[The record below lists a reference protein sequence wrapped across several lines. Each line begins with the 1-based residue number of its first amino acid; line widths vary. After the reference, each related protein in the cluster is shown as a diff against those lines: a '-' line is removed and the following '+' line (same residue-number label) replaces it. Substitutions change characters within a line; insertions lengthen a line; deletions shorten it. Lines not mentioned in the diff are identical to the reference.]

1 MNPWLMILVM
11 LVAWGV
17 FALQITVKLG
27 ALARMAPENRLNEI
41 GRRIGRLFKIGFG
54 QKKLIGLKRE
64 RGSGIMHAF
73 IFWGA
78 LLIGVRELTL
88 MGEGFVSGFQ
98 EYLPLLGSDSW
109 LGYAYITVYNFG
121 EVVVLAM
128 ILVALYRRIVS
139 KTARLDL
146 NWEGIYV
153 LLFIGSIM
161 LTDLLFDAARLNLVE
176 NYGQHLHFFNS
187 TAYGSEWEW
196 APFTVLMASAING
209 LGEGTNAFFYY
220 FSYWGHIASMLI
232 FMNLLIHTKQFH
244 EMTALPNVFFGSLDY
259 PHAIAPLVD
268 LEDESA
274 WEEGRIGISKL
285 EHLTWK
291 QGLDLFSCTECGRC
305 HDVCPTFVTNKP
317 LTLKRFNQS
326 LLHHLRNEETTL
338 FRTGSTA
345 EDKTLVGEIIRPE
358 TLWAC
363 TTCRACEEVC
373 PVSIEH
379 VPRILGMRQNQ
390 TMMEEAYPPEMA
402 NTFKG
407 LERNFNPWGIG
418 FDQRADW
425 AEGLDIPLMADMKS
439 ETEGQQPEIDMLMW
453 VGCAGSF
460 DSRNQKIARATATLY
475 QKAGV
480 KFAMLGSEEKCT
492 GDLARRSGNEM
503 LFQMLAG
510 ENVETLNNY
519 KIKKI
524 VTACP
529 HCLNSIKN
537 EYPQL
542 GGEYEV
548 FHHSQ
553 FISKLVDEGRLPV
566 GSNLKDTITYHDP
579 CYLGRYNNE
588 FEAPRNLLKKAAS
601 EPMREMK
608 RHGRESFCCGA
619 GGARMWM
626 EETIGSRI
634 NENRTEEAIQ
644 TGASTVAT
652 GCPFC
657 MTMISDGIA
666 AKGKTESMQAKDI
679 SELVLE
685 AVEAA

>member
-11 LVAWGV
+11 IIVWGV
-17 FALQITVKLG
+17 FALQITVKFG
-27 ALARMAPENRLNEI
+27 ALTKMAPENRFNDI
-41 GRRIGRLFKIGFG
+41 GRRIGRLLKMGIG
-54 QKKLIGLKRE
+54 QEKLIGHSRE
-64 RGSGIMHAF
+64 RGAGIMHAF

-88 MGEGFVSGFQ
+88 MGEGFISGFQ
-98 EYLPLLGSDSW
+98 EYLPLLGSDSI
-109 LGYAYITVYNFG
+109 LGYIYISVYNIA
-121 EVVVLAM
+121 EVLVLSM
-128 ILVALYRRIVS
+128 VLVALYRRIWP
-139 KTARLDL
+139 KPERLEL

-161 LTDLLFDAARLNLVE
+161 LTDILFDAARLNLVE
-176 NYGQHLHFFNS
+176 NYGHNLHYLNS
-187 TAYGSEWEW
+187 TEYGAEWQW
-196 APFTVLMASAING
+196 APFSILVATVLNVF
-209 LGEGTNAFFYY
+209 GEGGNAFFYH
-220 FSYWGHIASMLI
+220 FGYWGHVASMFL
-232 FMNLLIHTKQFH
+232 FLNVLIHTKQFH
-244 EMTALPNVFFGSLDY
+244 EITALPNVFLGSLDY
-259 PHAIAPLVD
+259 PHAITPLTD
-268 LEDESA
+268 LEDETL
-274 WEEGRIGISKL
+274 WEEGRIGVNKL

-305 HDVCPTFVTNKP
+305 HDVCPTYLTDKP

-326 LLHHLRNEETTL
+326 LLYHLRNEESTL
-338 FRTGSTA
+338 FLKGSTD
-345 EDKTLVGEIIRPE
+345 EEKTLVGDIIHPD

-363 TTCRACEEVC
+363 TTCRACEEAC

-379 VPRILGMRQNQ
+379 VPRIIGMRQNQ

-418 FDQRADW
+418 YDQRADW
-425 AEGLDIPLMADMKS
+425 AEGLEIPLMS
-439 ETEGQQPEIDMLMW
+439 ETNTETEGQSGEIDVLMW
-453 VGCAGSF
+453 VGCAGAF
-460 DSRNQKIARATATLY
+460 DSRNQKIARATASLY

-480 KFAMLGSEEKCT
+480 KFAILGSEEKCT

-519 KIKKI
+519 NINKI
-524 VTACP
+524 VTSCP
-529 HCLNSIKN
+529 HCLNTIKN

-553 FISKLVDEGRLPV
+553 FIQQLVDEGRLPI
-566 GSNLKDTITYHDP
+566 GSNLKDTITYHDS
-579 CYLGRYNNE
+579 CYLGRYNQE
-588 FEAPRNLLKKAAS
+588 YEAPRKLLNKS
-601 EPMREMK
+601 GNESLREME
-608 RHGRESFCCGA
+608 RHGIESLCCGA

-634 NENRTEEAIQ
+634 NETRAEEALS

-652 GCPFC
+652 ACPFC
-657 MTMISDGIA
+657 MTMISDGIT
-666 AKGKTESMQAKDI
+666 AKGKSETVKTKDVAEI
-679 SELVLE
+679 VLE
-685 AVEAA
+685 AVEGS

>member
-1 MNPWLMILVM
+1 
-11 LVAWGV
+11 
-17 FALQITVKLG
+17 
-27 ALARMAPENRLNEI
+27 
-41 GRRIGRLFKIGFG
+41 
-54 QKKLIGLKRE
+54 
-64 RGSGIMHAF
+64 
-73 IFWGA
+73 
-78 LLIGVRELTL
+78 
-88 MGEGFVSGFQ
+88 
-98 EYLPLLGSDSW
+98 
-109 LGYAYITVYNFG
+109 
-121 EVVVLAM
+121 
-128 ILVALYRRIVS
+128 
-139 KTARLDL
+139 
-146 NWEGIYV
+146 
-153 LLFIGSIM
+153 
-161 LTDLLFDAARLNLVE
+161 
-176 NYGQHLHFFNS
+176 
-187 TAYGSEWEW
+187 
-196 APFTVLMASAING
+196 
-209 LGEGTNAFFYY
+209 
-220 FSYWGHIASMLI
+220 
-232 FMNLLIHTKQFH
+232 
-244 EMTALPNVFFGSLDY
+244 MTALPNVFFGALDY
-259 PHAIAPLVD
+259 PHALAPLAD
-268 LEDESA
+268 LEDEST

-326 LLHHLRNEETTL
+326 LLHHLRNEEATL

-345 EDKTLVGEIIRPE
+345 DEKTLVGEIIRPE

-379 VPRILGMRQNQ
+379 VPRILALRQNQ

-425 AEGLDIPLMADMKS
+425 AEGLNLTMMSDTKAEDIDV
-439 ETEGQQPEIDMLMW
+439 LMW

-480 KFAMLGSEEKCT
+480 KFAILGSEEKCT

-524 VTACP
+524 VTSCP

-553 FISKLVDEGRLPV
+553 FIAKLVDEGRLPV

-579 CYLGRYNNE
+579 CYLGR
-588 FEAPRNLLKKAAS
+588 L
-601 EPMREMK
+601 
-608 RHGRESFCCGA
+608 
-619 GGARMWM
+619 
-626 EETIGSRI
+626 
-634 NENRTEEAIQ
+634 
-644 TGASTVAT
+644 
-652 GCPFC
+652 
-657 MTMISDGIA
+657 
-666 AKGKTESMQAKDI
+666 
-679 SELVLE
+679 
-685 AVEAA
+685 

>member
-11 LVAWGV
+11 IIAWGV
-17 FALQITVKLG
+17 FALQITVKFG
-27 ALARMAPENRLNEI
+27 ALTKMAPENRFNDI
-41 GRRIGRLFKIGFG
+41 GRRIGRLFKTGFG
-54 QKKLIGLKRE
+54 QEKLIGRSRE

-88 MGEGFVSGFQ
+88 MGEGFISGFQ
-98 EYLPLLGSDSW
+98 EYLPLLGSDSI
-109 LGYAYITVYNFG
+109 LGYIYISVYNIA
-121 EVVVLAM
+121 EVLVLSM
-128 ILVALYRRIVS
+128 VLVALYRRIWP
-139 KTARLDL
+139 KPERLEL

-161 LTDLLFDAARLNLVE
+161 LTDILFDAARLNLVE
-176 NYGQHLHFFNS
+176 NYGHHLHYLNS
-187 TAYGSEWEW
+187 TEYGAEWQW
-196 APFTVLMASAING
+196 APFSILVATVLNVF
-209 LGEGTNAFFYY
+209 GEGGNAFFYH
-220 FSYWGHIASMLI
+220 FGYWGHVASMFL
-232 FMNLLIHTKQFH
+232 FLNVLIHTKQFH
-244 EMTALPNVFFGSLDY
+244 EITALPNVFLGSLDY
-259 PHAIAPLVD
+259 PHAITPLTD
-268 LEDESA
+268 LEDETL
-274 WEEGRIGISKL
+274 WEEGRIGVNKL

-305 HDVCPTFVTNKP
+305 HDVCPTYLTDKP

-326 LLHHLRNEETTL
+326 LLYHLRNEESTL
-338 FRTGSTA
+338 FLKGSTD
-345 EDKTLVGEIIRPE
+345 EEKTLVGDIIHPD

-363 TTCRACEEVC
+363 TTCRACEEAC

-379 VPRILGMRQNQ
+379 VPRIIGMRQNQ

-418 FDQRADW
+418 YDQRADW
-425 AEGLDIPLMADMKS
+425 AEGLEIPLMS
-439 ETEGQQPEIDMLMW
+439 ETNTETEGQSGEIDVLMW
-453 VGCAGSF
+453 VGCAGAF
-460 DSRNQKIARATATLY
+460 DSRNQKIARATASLY

-480 KFAMLGSEEKCT
+480 KFAILGSEEKCT

-519 KIKKI
+519 NIKKI
-524 VTACP
+524 VTSCP
-529 HCLNSIKN
+529 HCLNTIKN

-553 FISKLVDEGRLPV
+553 FIQQLVDEGRLPI
-566 GSNLKDTITYHDP
+566 GSNLKDTITYHDS
-579 CYLGRYNNE
+579 CYLGRYNQE
-588 FEAPRNLLKKAAS
+588 YEAPRKLLNKS
-601 EPMREMK
+601 GNESLREME
-608 RHGRESFCCGA
+608 RHGIESLCCGA

-634 NENRTEEAIQ
+634 NETRAEEALS

-652 GCPFC
+652 ACPFC
-657 MTMISDGIA
+657 MTMISDGIT
-666 AKGKTESMQAKDI
+666 AKGKSETVKTKDVAEI
-679 SELVLE
+679 VLE
-685 AVEAA
+685 AVEGS

>member
-1 MNPWLMILVM
+1 MNPLLMTFVM
-11 LVAWGV
+11 LIAWGI
-17 FALQITVKLG
+17 FALQLTIKFV
-27 ALARMAPENRLNEI
+27 ALRRMAPENRMNDF
-41 GRRIGRLFKIGFG
+41 GRRIKRLLKMGFG
-54 QKKLIGLKRE
+54 QEKLIGRKRE
-64 RGSGIMHAF
+64 RASGIMHAL

-78 LLIGVRELTL
+78 LMVGIRELTL

-98 EYLPLLGSDSW
+98 ELLPFLSSESW
-109 LGYAYITVYNFG
+109 MGFAYISIYNVG
-121 EVVVLAM
+121 EVIVLSM
-128 ILVALYRRIVS
+128 VMVALSRRFFQKPS
-139 KTARLDL
+139 RLEL

-153 LLFIGSIM
+153 LLFIAFIM
-161 LTDLLFDAARLNLVE
+161 ITDLLFDAARLNLVE
-176 NYGQHLHFFNS
+176 NYNQSLHFFES
-187 TAYGSEWEW
+187 EVFGSEWDW
-196 APFTVLMASAING
+196 APFTVYLAAFVNVF
-209 LGEGTNAFFYY
+209 GEKGNAFLYH
-220 FSYWGHIASMLI
+220 FSYWGHIAGMLI
-232 FMNLLIHTKQFH
+232 FVNLLINTKQFH
-244 EMTALPNVFFGSLDY
+244 EITALPNIFFGSLDY
-259 PHAIAPLVD
+259 PHAIAPLVN
-268 LEDESA
+268 LEDESI
-274 WEEGRIGISKL
+274 WEEGKIGINKL

-305 HDVCPTFVTNKP
+305 HDVCPTFVTDKP
-317 LTLKRFNQS
+317 LTLKKFNQS
-326 LLHHLRNEETTL
+326 LLRHLRKEEKNL
-338 FRTGSTA
+338 FSKGATA
-345 EDKTLVGEIIRPE
+345 EEKILVGEIIRPE

-390 TMMEEAYPPEMA
+390 VMLEESYPEEMS

-418 FDQRADW
+418 FDQRGEW
-425 AEGLDIPLMADMKS
+425 SEGLDLPLMS
-439 ETEGQQPEIDMLMW
+439 ESNIDEIDVLMW

-475 QKAGV
+475 KKAGV
-480 KFAMLGSEEKCT
+480 RFAILGSEEKCT

-510 ENVETLNNY
+510 DNVETLNNY

-548 FHHSQ
+548 YHHSQ
-553 FISKLVDEGRLPV
+553 YIEKLVNEGLLPL
-566 GSNLKDTITYHDP
+566 GSNLKDTVTFHDS

-588 FEAPRNLLKKAAS
+588 YKAPRNLIKNSTRESLK
-601 EPMREMK
+601 EMEHFGK
-608 RHGRESFCCGA
+608 ESFCCGA

-626 EETIGSRI
+626 EENIGTRI
-634 NENRTEEAIQ
+634 NETRAEEAIN

-652 GCPFC
+652 SCPFC
-657 MTMISDGIA
+657 MTMISDGIT
-666 AKGKTESMQAKDI
+666 AKGKKESIEVKDVA
-679 SELVLE
+679 ELVLDSLE
-685 AVEAA
+685 GKE

>member
-1 MNPWLMILVM
+1 MNPWLMTIVM

-27 ALARMAPENRLNEI
+27 ALTKMAPESRLNEI
-41 GRRIGRLFKIGFG
+41 GRRLGNLFKIGIG
-54 QKKLIGLKRE
+54 QKKLIGRRRE
-64 RGSGIMHAF
+64 RSSGIMHAF

-78 LLIGVRELTL
+78 LLVGVRELTL
-88 MGEGFVSGFQ
+88 MGEGFISGFQ
-98 EYLPLLGSDSW
+98 EFLPFLGSGSW
-109 LGYAYITVYNFG
+109 LGYAYITVYNFC
-121 EVVVLAM
+121 EVLVLAM
-128 ILVALYRRIVS
+128 VLVALFRRLVS
-139 KTARLDL
+139 KPDRLEL

-153 LLFIGSIM
+153 LLFIVSIM

-176 NYGQHLHFFNS
+176 SYGQNLHFFQS
-187 TAYGSEWEW
+187 VSYGSEWDW
-196 APFTVLMASAING
+196 APFTVLLASAING
-209 LGEGTNAFFYY
+209 LGKGANAFIYH
-220 FSYWGHIASMLI
+220 FSYWGHVASMLI
-232 FMNLLIHTKQFH
+232 FVNMLIHTKQFH

-259 PHAIAPLVD
+259 PHALAPLAD

-326 LLHHLRNEETTL
+326 LLHHLRNEEATL

-345 EDKTLVGEIIRPE
+345 DEKTLVGEIIRPE

-379 VPRILGMRQNQ
+379 VPRILALRQNQ

-425 AEGLDIPLMADMKS
+425 AEGLNLTMMSDTKAEDIDV
-439 ETEGQQPEIDMLMW
+439 LMW

-480 KFAMLGSEEKCT
+480 KFAILGSEEKCT

-503 LFQMLAG
+503 IFQMLAG

-524 VTACP
+524 VTSCP

-553 FISKLVDEGRLPV
+553 FIAKLVDEGRLPV

-579 CYLGRYNNE
+579 CYLGRYNKE
-588 FEAPRNLLKKAAS
+588 YDAPRKLLNSAA
-601 EPMREMK
+601 EKPMREME
-608 RHGRESFCCGA
+608 RHGSESFCCGA

-626 EETIGSRI
+626 DETIGTRI

-666 AKGKTESMQAKDI
+666 AKGNTDSMQAKDI

-685 AVEAA
+685 AIEAS

>member
-121 EVVVLAM
+121 EVIVLAM

-439 ETEGQQPEIDMLMW
+439 ETEGQQPEIDVLMW

-588 FEAPRNLLKKAAS
+588 YEAPRNLLKKAAS

>member
-1 MNPWLMILVM
+1 MNPWLMTLVM
-11 LVAWGV
+11 LVAWGA

-27 ALARMAPENRLNEI
+27 ALTKMAPENRLNEI

-54 QKKLIGLKRE
+54 QQKLIGRKRE
-64 RGSGIMHAF
+64 RSSGIMHAF

-78 LLIGVRELTL
+78 LVIGVRELTL

-98 EYLPLLGSDSW
+98 EYLPFLGSDSW
-109 LGYAYITVYNFG
+109 LGYAYITAYTFC
-121 EVVVLAM
+121 EVLVLGLV
-128 ILVALYRRIVS
+128 LVALYRRLVP
-139 KTARLDL
+139 KPDRLEL

-153 LLFIGSIM
+153 LLFIVAIL

-176 NYGQHLHFFNS
+176 NYDQKLHFFQS
-187 TAYGSEWEW
+187 AEYGSEWDW
-196 APFTVLMASAING
+196 APFTVWLASAING
-209 LGEGTNAFFYY
+209 LGFGANAFIYH
-220 FSYWGHIASMLI
+220 FSYWGHVGIMLI
-232 FMNLLIHTKQFH
+232 FVNLLIHTKQFH

-259 PHAIAPLVD
+259 PHAIPPLAD

-291 QGLDLFSCTECGRC
+291 QGLDLLSCTECGRC

-326 LLHHLRNEETTL
+326 LVHHLRNEEKTL
-338 FRTGSTA
+338 FQTGATA
-345 EDKTLVGEIIRPE
+345 DDKTLIGEIIRPE

-379 VPRILGMRQNQ
+379 VPRILGLRQNQ

-425 AEGLDIPLMADMKS
+425 ADGLNVTMMSDTKAEDIDV
-439 ETEGQQPEIDMLMW
+439 LMW

-480 KFAMLGSEEKCT
+480 KFAILGSEEKCT

-542 GGEYEV
+542 GGDYEV

-553 FISKLVDEGRLPV
+553 FIAKLVDEGRLPI

-579 CYLGRYNNE
+579 CYLGRYNKE
-588 FEAPRNLLKKAAS
+588 YDAPRKLLNSAA
-601 EPMREMK
+601 ETPMREMP
-608 RHGRESFCCGA
+608 RHGTESFCCGA

-626 EETIGSRI
+626 EETIGTRI

-657 MTMISDGIA
+657 MTMMSDGIA
-666 AKGKTESMQAKDI
+666 AKGKTDSIQAKDI
-679 SELVLE
+679 AEIVLE
-685 AVEAA
+685 AVEAS

>member
-1 MNPWLMILVM
+1 MILVM
-11 LVAWGV
+11 IIVWGV
-17 FALQITVKLG
+17 FALQITVKFG
-27 ALARMAPENRLNEI
+27 ALTKMAPENRFNDI
-41 GRRIGRLFKIGFG
+41 GRRIGRLFKTGFG
-54 QKKLIGLKRE
+54 QEKLIGHSRE
-64 RGSGIMHAF
+64 RGAGIMHAF

-88 MGEGFVSGFQ
+88 MGEGFISGFQ
-98 EYLPLLGSDSW
+98 EFLPLLGSDSI
-109 LGYAYITVYNFG
+109 LGYIYISVYNIA
-121 EVVVLAM
+121 EVLVLSM
-128 ILVALYRRIVS
+128 VLVALYRRIWP
-139 KTARLDL
+139 KPERLEL

-161 LTDLLFDAARLNLVE
+161 LTDILFDAARLNLVE
-176 NYGQHLHFFNS
+176 NYGHNLHYLNS
-187 TAYGSEWEW
+187 TEYGAEWQW
-196 APFTVLMASAING
+196 APFSILVATVLNVF
-209 LGEGTNAFFYY
+209 GEGGNAFFYH
-220 FSYWGHIASMLI
+220 FGYWGHVASMFL
-232 FMNLLIHTKQFH
+232 FLNVLIHTKQFH
-244 EMTALPNVFFGSLDY
+244 EITALPNVFLGSLDY
-259 PHAIAPLVD
+259 PHAITPLTD
-268 LEDESA
+268 LEDETL
-274 WEEGRIGISKL
+274 WEEGRIGVNKL

-305 HDVCPTFVTNKP
+305 HDVCPTYLTDKP

-326 LLHHLRNEETTL
+326 LLYHLRNEESTL
-338 FRTGSTA
+338 FLKGSTD
-345 EDKTLVGEIIRPE
+345 EEKTLVGDIIHPD

-363 TTCRACEEVC
+363 TTCRACEEAC

-379 VPRILGMRQNQ
+379 VPRIIGMRQNQ

-418 FDQRADW
+418 YDQRADW
-425 AEGLDIPLMADMKS
+425 AEGLEIPLMS
-439 ETEGQQPEIDMLMW
+439 ETNTETEGQSGEIDVLMW
-453 VGCAGSF
+453 VGCAGAF
-460 DSRNQKIARATATLY
+460 DSRNQKIARATASLY

-480 KFAMLGSEEKCT
+480 KFAILGSEEKCT

-519 KIKKI
+519 NIKKI
-524 VTACP
+524 VTSCP
-529 HCLNSIKN
+529 HCLNTIKN

-553 FISKLVDEGRLPV
+553 FIQQLVDEGRLPI
-566 GSNLKDTITYHDP
+566 GSNLKDTITYHDS
-579 CYLGRYNNE
+579 CYLGRYNQE
-588 FEAPRNLLKKAAS
+588 YEAPRKLLNKS
-601 EPMREMK
+601 GNESLREME
-608 RHGRESFCCGA
+608 RHGIESLCCGA

-634 NENRTEEAIQ
+634 NETRAEEALS

-652 GCPFC
+652 ACPFC
-657 MTMISDGIA
+657 MTMISDGIT
-666 AKGKTESMQAKDI
+666 AKGKSETVKTKDVAEI
-679 SELVLE
+679 VLE
-685 AVEAA
+685 AVEGS

>member
-121 EVVVLAM
+121 EVIVLAM

-209 LGEGTNAFFYY
+209 LGEGTNAFFYH
-220 FSYWGHIASMLI
+220 FSYWGHVASMLI

-588 FEAPRNLLKKAAS
+588 YEAPRNLLKKAAS

-685 AVEAA
+685 AVDAA

>member
-1 MNPWLMILVM
+1 M

-27 ALARMAPENRLNEI
+27 TLTKMAPENRLNEI
-41 GRRIGRLFKIGFG
+41 TRRIGRLFKIGFG
-54 QKKLIGLKRE
+54 QQKLIGRSRE

-78 LLIGVRELTL
+78 LLVGARELTL

-98 EYLPLLGSDSW
+98 EFLPLLGSDSW
-109 LGYAYITVYNFG
+109 LGFAYISVYNVG
-121 EVVVLAM
+121 EVVVLTM
-128 ILVALYRRIVS
+128 ILIALYRRLVS

-153 LLFIGSIM
+153 LLFIGMIM
-161 LTDLLFDAARLNLVE
+161 LTDLLFDAARLNLIE
-176 NYGQHLHFFNS
+176 HYEQQLHFFES
-187 TAYGSEWEW
+187 AVYGSEWEW
-196 APFTVLMASAING
+196 APFTVLLASVLNG
-209 LGEGTNAFFYY
+209 LGEGANAFFYH
-220 FSYWGHIASMLI
+220 FSYWGHVASMLI
-232 FMNLLIHTKQFH
+232 FVNLLIHTKQFH

-259 PHAIAPLVD
+259 PHSIPPLAD

-274 WEEGRIGISKL
+274 WEEGRIGVSKL

-305 HDVCPTFVTNKP
+305 HDVCPTFVTDKP
-317 LTLKRFNQS
+317 LTLKRVNQS
-326 LLHHLRNEETTL
+326 LLQHLRNEESTL
-338 FRTGSTA
+338 FRTGSTS

-379 VPRILGMRQNQ
+379 VPRILGLRQSQ

-402 NTFKG
+402 STFKG

-425 AEGLDIPLMADMKS
+425 AEGLNIPLMADTKS
-439 ETEGQQPEIDMLMW
+439 ETEGQPPEIDVLMW

-460 DSRNQKIARATATLY
+460 DSRNQKIARATAALY

-480 KFAMLGSEEKCT
+480 KFAILGSEEKCT

-553 FISKLVDEGRLPV
+553 FIAKLVDEGRLPV

-579 CYLGRYNNE
+579 CYLGRYNKE
-588 FEAPRNLLKKAAS
+588 FEAPRNLLKHAAG

-608 RHGRESFCCGA
+608 RHGSESFCCGA

-626 EETIGSRI
+626 EETIGTRI
-634 NENRTEEAIQ
+634 NENRTEEAIS

-666 AKGKTESMQAKDI
+666 AKGKSESVQAKDVA
-679 SELVLE
+679 ELVLE
-685 AVEAA
+685 AVEGI

>member
-11 LVAWGV
+11 IIVWGI
-17 FALQITVKLG
+17 FALQITVKFG
-27 ALARMAPENRLNEI
+27 ALTKMAPENRFNDI
-41 GRRIGRLFKIGFG
+41 GRRIGRLFKTGFG
-54 QKKLIGLKRE
+54 QEKLIGRSRE

-88 MGEGFVSGFQ
+88 MGEGFISGFQ
-98 EYLPLLGSDSW
+98 EYLPLLGSDSI
-109 LGYAYITVYNFG
+109 LGYIYISVYNIA
-121 EVVVLAM
+121 EVLVLSM
-128 ILVALYRRIVS
+128 VLVALYRRIWP
-139 KTARLDL
+139 KPERLEL

-161 LTDLLFDAARLNLVE
+161 LTDILFDAARLNLVE
-176 NYGQHLHFFNS
+176 NYGHNLHYLNS
-187 TAYGSEWEW
+187 TEYGAEWQW
-196 APFTVLMASAING
+196 APFSILVATVLNVF
-209 LGEGTNAFFYY
+209 GEGGNAFFYH
-220 FSYWGHIASMLI
+220 FGYWGHVASMFL
-232 FMNLLIHTKQFH
+232 FLNVLIHTKQFH
-244 EMTALPNVFFGSLDY
+244 EITALPNVFLGSLDY
-259 PHAIAPLVD
+259 PHAITPLTD
-268 LEDESA
+268 LEDETL
-274 WEEGRIGISKL
+274 WEEGRIGVNKL

-305 HDVCPTFVTNKP
+305 HDVCPTYLTDKP

-326 LLHHLRNEETTL
+326 LLYHLRNEESTL
-338 FRTGSTA
+338 FLKGSTD
-345 EDKTLVGEIIRPE
+345 EEKTLVGDIIHPD

-363 TTCRACEEVC
+363 TTCRACEEAC

-379 VPRILGMRQNQ
+379 VPRIIGMRQNQ

-418 FDQRADW
+418 YDQRADW
-425 AEGLDIPLMADMKS
+425 AEGLEIPLMS
-439 ETEGQQPEIDMLMW
+439 ETNTETEGQSGEIDVLMW
-453 VGCAGSF
+453 VGCAGAF
-460 DSRNQKIARATATLY
+460 DSRNQKIARATASLY

-480 KFAMLGSEEKCT
+480 KFAILGSEEKCT

-519 KIKKI
+519 NIKKI
-524 VTACP
+524 VTSCP
-529 HCLNSIKN
+529 HCLNTIKN

-553 FISKLVDEGRLPV
+553 FIQQLVDEGRLPI
-566 GSNLKDTITYHDP
+566 GSNLKDTITYHDS
-579 CYLGRYNNE
+579 CYLGRYNQE
-588 FEAPRNLLKKAAS
+588 YEAPRKLLNKS
-601 EPMREMK
+601 GNESLREME
-608 RHGRESFCCGA
+608 RHGIESLCCGA

-634 NENRTEEAIQ
+634 NETRAEEALS

-652 GCPFC
+652 ACPFC
-657 MTMISDGIA
+657 MTMISDGIT
-666 AKGKTESMQAKDI
+666 AKGKSETVKTKDVAEI
-679 SELVLE
+679 VLE
-685 AVEAA
+685 AVEGS

>member
-54 QKKLIGLKRE
+54 QKKLIGRKRE

-121 EVVVLAM
+121 EVIVLAM

-209 LGEGTNAFFYY
+209 LGEGTNAFFYH
-220 FSYWGHIASMLI
+220 FSYWGHVASMLI

>member
-54 QKKLIGLKRE
+54 QKKLIGRKRE

-121 EVVVLAM
+121 EVIVLAM

>member
-121 EVVVLAM
+121 EVIVLAM

-439 ETEGQQPEIDMLMW
+439 ETEGQQPEIDVLMW

>member
-1 MNPWLMILVM
+1 
-11 LVAWGV
+11 
-17 FALQITVKLG
+17 
-27 ALARMAPENRLNEI
+27 
-41 GRRIGRLFKIGFG
+41 
-54 QKKLIGLKRE
+54 
-64 RGSGIMHAF
+64 GIMHAF

-121 EVVVLAM
+121 EVIVLAM

-209 LGEGTNAFFYY
+209 LGEGTNAFFYH
-220 FSYWGHIASMLI
+220 FSYWGHVASMLI

-305 HDVCPTFVTNKP
+305 HDVCPTFVTDKP

-439 ETEGQQPEIDMLMW
+439 ETEGQQPEIDVLMW

>member
-11 LVAWGV
+11 IIVWGI
-17 FALQITVKLG
+17 FALQITVKFG
-27 ALARMAPENRLNEI
+27 ALTKMAPEHRLNDI
-41 GRRIGRLFKIGFG
+41 GRRIGRLLKIGIG
-54 QKKLIGLKRE
+54 QEKLIGHSRE
-64 RGSGIMHAF
+64 RGAGIMHAF

-88 MGEGFVSGFQ
+88 MGEGFISGFQ
-98 EYLPLLGSDSW
+98 EYLPLLGSDSI
-109 LGYAYITVYNFG
+109 LGYIYISVYNIA
-121 EVVVLAM
+121 EVLVLSM
-128 ILVALYRRIVS
+128 VLVALYRRIWP
-139 KTARLDL
+139 KPERLEL

-161 LTDLLFDAARLNLVE
+161 LTDILFDAARLNLVE
-176 NYGQHLHFFNS
+176 NYGHNLHYLNS
-187 TAYGSEWEW
+187 TEYGAEWQW
-196 APFTVLMASAING
+196 APFSILVATVLNVF
-209 LGEGTNAFFYY
+209 GEGGNAFFYH
-220 FSYWGHIASMLI
+220 FGYWGHVASMFL
-232 FMNLLIHTKQFH
+232 FLNVLIHTKQFH
-244 EMTALPNVFFGSLDY
+244 EITALPNVFLGSLDY
-259 PHAIAPLVD
+259 PHAITPLTD
-268 LEDESA
+268 LEDETL
-274 WEEGRIGISKL
+274 WEEGRIGVNKL

-305 HDVCPTFVTNKP
+305 HDVCPTYLTDKP

-326 LLHHLRNEETTL
+326 LLYHLRNEESTL
-338 FRTGSTA
+338 FLKGSTD
-345 EDKTLVGEIIRPE
+345 EEKTLVGDIIHPD

-363 TTCRACEEVC
+363 TTCRACEEAC

-379 VPRILGMRQNQ
+379 VPRIIGMRQNQ

-418 FDQRADW
+418 YDQRADW
-425 AEGLDIPLMADMKS
+425 AEGLEIPLMS
-439 ETEGQQPEIDMLMW
+439 ETNTETEGQSGEIDVLMW
-453 VGCAGSF
+453 VGCAGAF
-460 DSRNQKIARATATLY
+460 DSRNQKIARATASLY

-480 KFAMLGSEEKCT
+480 KFAILGSEEKCT

-519 KIKKI
+519 NIKKI
-524 VTACP
+524 VTSCP
-529 HCLNSIKN
+529 HCLNTIKN

-553 FISKLVDEGRLPV
+553 FIQQLVDEGRLPI
-566 GSNLKDTITYHDP
+566 GSNLKDTITYHDS
-579 CYLGRYNNE
+579 CYLGRYNQE
-588 FEAPRNLLKKAAS
+588 YEAPRKLLNKS
-601 EPMREMK
+601 GNESLREME
-608 RHGRESFCCGA
+608 RHGIESLCCGA

-634 NENRTEEAIQ
+634 NETRAEEALS

-652 GCPFC
+652 ACPFC
-657 MTMISDGIA
+657 MTMISDGIT
-666 AKGKTESMQAKDI
+666 AKGKSETVKTKDVAEI
-679 SELVLE
+679 VLE
-685 AVEAA
+685 AVEGS

>member
-1 MNPWLMILVM
+1 MNPWLMTLVM
-11 LVAWGV
+11 LVAWGA

-27 ALARMAPENRLNEI
+27 ALTKMAPENRLNEI

-54 QKKLIGLKRE
+54 QQKLIGRKRE
-64 RGSGIMHAF
+64 RSSGIMHAF

-78 LLIGVRELTL
+78 LVIGVRELTL

-98 EYLPLLGSDSW
+98 EYLPFLGSDSW
-109 LGYAYITVYNFG
+109 LGYAYITAYTFC
-121 EVVVLAM
+121 EVLVLGLV
-128 ILVALYRRIVS
+128 LVALYRRLVP
-139 KTARLDL
+139 KPDRLEL

-153 LLFIGSIM
+153 LLFIVAIL

-176 NYGQHLHFFNS
+176 NYDQKLHFFQS
-187 TAYGSEWEW
+187 AEYGSEWDW
-196 APFTVLMASAING
+196 APFTVWLASAING
-209 LGEGTNAFFYY
+209 LGFGANAFIYH
-220 FSYWGHIASMLI
+220 FSYWGHVGIMLI
-232 FMNLLIHTKQFH
+232 FVNLLIHTKQFH

-259 PHAIAPLVD
+259 PHAIPPLAD

-291 QGLDLFSCTECGRC
+291 QGLDLLSCTECGRC

-326 LLHHLRNEETTL
+326 LVHHLRNEEKTL
-338 FRTGSTA
+338 FQTGATA
-345 EDKTLVGEIIRPE
+345 DDKTLIGEIIRPE

-379 VPRILGMRQNQ
+379 VPRILGLRQNQ

-425 AEGLDIPLMADMKS
+425 ADGLNVTMMSDTKAEDIDV
-439 ETEGQQPEIDMLMW
+439 LMW

-480 KFAMLGSEEKCT
+480 KFAILGSEEKCT

-542 GGEYEV
+542 GGDYEV

-553 FISKLVDEGRLPV
+553 FIAKLVDEGRLPI

-579 CYLGRYNNE
+579 CYLGRYNKE
-588 FEAPRNLLKKAAS
+588 YDAPRKLLNSAA
-601 EPMREMK
+601 ETPMREMP
-608 RHGRESFCCGA
+608 RHGTESFCCGA

-634 NENRTEEAIQ
+634 NETRTEEAIQ

-652 GCPFC
+652 SCPFC
-657 MTMISDGIA
+657 MTMMSDGIA
-666 AKGKTESMQAKDI
+666 AKGKTDSMQAKDI
-679 SELVLE
+679 AEIVLE
-685 AVEAA
+685 AVEAS

>member
-121 EVVVLAM
+121 EVVVMAM
-128 ILVALYRRIVS
+128 ILVALCRRIVS

>member
-209 LGEGTNAFFYY
+209 LGEGTNAFFYH
-220 FSYWGHIASMLI
+220 FSYWGHVASMLI

>member
-1 MNPWLMILVM
+1 MVKRGCSPGNFLVS
-11 LVAWGV
+11 A
-17 FALQITVKLG
+17 VKG
-27 ALARMAPENRLNEI
+27 TGTADPH
-41 GRRIGRLFKIGFG
+41 
-54 QKKLIGLKRE
+54 Q

-209 LGEGTNAFFYY
+209 LGEGTNAFFYH
-220 FSYWGHIASMLI
+220 FSYWGHVASMLI

-402 NTFKG
+402 KTFKG

-439 ETEGQQPEIDMLMW
+439 ETEGQQPEIDVLMW

>member
-11 LVAWGV
+11 IIAWGV
-17 FALQITVKLG
+17 FALQITVKFG
-27 ALARMAPENRLNEI
+27 ALTKMAPENRFNDI
-41 GRRIGRLFKIGFG
+41 GRRIGRLLKMGIG
-54 QKKLIGLKRE
+54 QEKLIGHSRE
-64 RGSGIMHAF
+64 RGAGIMHAF

-88 MGEGFVSGFQ
+88 MGEGFISGFQ
-98 EYLPLLGSDSW
+98 EYLPLLGSDSI
-109 LGYAYITVYNFG
+109 LGYIYISVYNIA
-121 EVVVLAM
+121 EVLVLSM
-128 ILVALYRRIVS
+128 VLVALYRRIWP
-139 KTARLDL
+139 KPERLEL

-161 LTDLLFDAARLNLVE
+161 LTDILFDAARLNLVE
-176 NYGQHLHFFNS
+176 NYGHNLHYLNS
-187 TAYGSEWEW
+187 TEYGAEWQW
-196 APFTVLMASAING
+196 APFSILVATVLNVF
-209 LGEGTNAFFYY
+209 GEGGNAFFYH
-220 FSYWGHIASMLI
+220 FGYWGHVASMFL
-232 FMNLLIHTKQFH
+232 FLNVLIHTKQFH
-244 EMTALPNVFFGSLDY
+244 EITALPNVFLGSLDY
-259 PHAIAPLVD
+259 PHAITPLTD
-268 LEDESA
+268 LEDETL
-274 WEEGRIGISKL
+274 WEEGRIGVNKL

-305 HDVCPTFVTNKP
+305 HDVCPTYLTDKP

-326 LLHHLRNEETTL
+326 LLYHLRNEESTL
-338 FRTGSTA
+338 FLKGSTD
-345 EDKTLVGEIIRPE
+345 EEKTLVGDIIHPD

-363 TTCRACEEVC
+363 TTCRACEEAC

-379 VPRILGMRQNQ
+379 VPRIIGMRQNQ

-418 FDQRADW
+418 YDQRADW
-425 AEGLDIPLMADMKS
+425 AEGLEIPLMS
-439 ETEGQQPEIDMLMW
+439 ETNTETEGQSGEIDVLMW
-453 VGCAGSF
+453 VGCAGAF
-460 DSRNQKIARATATLY
+460 DSRNQKIARATASLY

-480 KFAMLGSEEKCT
+480 KFAILGSEEKCT

-519 KIKKI
+519 NINKI
-524 VTACP
+524 VTSCP
-529 HCLNSIKN
+529 HCLNTIKN

-553 FISKLVDEGRLPV
+553 FIQQLVDEGRLPI
-566 GSNLKDTITYHDP
+566 GSNLKDTITYHDS
-579 CYLGRYNNE
+579 CYLGRYNQE
-588 FEAPRNLLKKAAS
+588 YEAPRKLLNKS
-601 EPMREMK
+601 GNESLREME
-608 RHGRESFCCGA
+608 RHGIESLCCGA

-634 NENRTEEAIQ
+634 NETRAEEALS

-652 GCPFC
+652 ACPFC
-657 MTMISDGIA
+657 MTMISDGIT
-666 AKGKTESMQAKDI
+666 AKGKSETVKTKDVAEI
-679 SELVLE
+679 VLE
-685 AVEAA
+685 AVEGS

>member
-1 MNPWLMILVM
+1 MNPWLMTLVM

-27 ALARMAPENRLNEI
+27 ALTKMAPENRLNEI
-41 GRRIGRLFKIGFG
+41 SRRIGRLFKIGFG
-54 QKKLIGLKRE
+54 QHKLIGRSRE

-78 LLIGVRELTL
+78 LLVGARELTL

-98 EYLPLLGSDSW
+98 EFLPLLGSDSW
-109 LGYAYITVYNFG
+109 LGYAYISVYNVG
-121 EVVVLAM
+121 EVVVLTM
-128 ILVALYRRIVS
+128 ILVALYRRLVS

-153 LLFIGSIM
+153 LLFIGMIM
-161 LTDLLFDAARLNLVE
+161 LTDLLFDAARLNLIE
-176 NYGQHLHFFNS
+176 HYEQQLHFFES
-187 TAYGSEWEW
+187 TVYGSEWEW
-196 APFTVLMASAING
+196 APFTVLLASVLNG
-209 LGEGTNAFFYY
+209 LGEGANAFFYH
-220 FSYWGHIASMLI
+220 FSYWGHVASMLI
-232 FMNLLIHTKQFH
+232 FVNLLIHTKQFH

-259 PHAIAPLVD
+259 PHSIPPLAD

-274 WEEGRIGISKL
+274 WEEGRIGVSKL

-305 HDVCPTFVTNKP
+305 HDVCPTFVTDKP

-326 LLHHLRNEETTL
+326 LLQHLRNEESTL

-379 VPRILGMRQNQ
+379 VPRILGLRQNQ

-402 NTFKG
+402 STFKG

-425 AEGLDIPLMADMKS
+425 AEGLNIPLMADTKS
-439 ETEGQQPEIDMLMW
+439 ETEGQPPEIDVLMW

-480 KFAMLGSEEKCT
+480 KFAILGSEEKCT

-510 ENVETLNNY
+510 DNVETLNNY

-553 FISKLVDEGRLPV
+553 FIAKLVDEGRLPV

-579 CYLGRYNNE
+579 CYLGRYNKE
-588 FEAPRNLLKKAAS
+588 FEAPRNLLKHAAGK
-601 EPMREMK
+601 PMREMK
-608 RHGRESFCCGA
+608 RHGSESFCCGA

-626 EETIGSRI
+626 EETIGTRI
-634 NENRTEEAIQ
+634 NENRTEEAIR

-666 AKGKTESMQAKDI
+666 AKGKSESMQAKDVA
-679 SELVLE
+679 ELVLE
-685 AVEAA
+685 AVEAV

>member
-1 MNPWLMILVM
+1 
-11 LVAWGV
+11 
-17 FALQITVKLG
+17 
-27 ALARMAPENRLNEI
+27 
-41 GRRIGRLFKIGFG
+41 
-54 QKKLIGLKRE
+54 
-64 RGSGIMHAF
+64 MHAF

-78 LLIGVRELTL
+78 LVIGVRELTL

-98 EYLPLLGSDSW
+98 EYLPFLGSDSW
-109 LGYAYITVYNFG
+109 LGYAYITAYTFC
-121 EVVVLAM
+121 EVLVLGLV
-128 ILVALYRRIVS
+128 LVALYRRLVP
-139 KTARLDL
+139 KPDRLEL

-153 LLFIGSIM
+153 LLFIVAIL

-176 NYGQHLHFFNS
+176 NYDQKLHFFQS
-187 TAYGSEWEW
+187 AEYGSEWDW
-196 APFTVLMASAING
+196 APFTVWLASAING
-209 LGEGTNAFFYY
+209 LGFGANAFIYH
-220 FSYWGHIASMLI
+220 FSYWGHVGIMLI
-232 FMNLLIHTKQFH
+232 FVNLLIHTKQFH

-259 PHAIAPLVD
+259 PHAIPPLAD

-291 QGLDLFSCTECGRC
+291 QGLDLLSCTECGRC

-326 LLHHLRNEETTL
+326 LVHHLRNEEKTL
-338 FRTGSTA
+338 FQTGATA
-345 EDKTLVGEIIRPE
+345 DDKTLIGEIIRPE

-379 VPRILGMRQNQ
+379 VPRILGLRQNQ

-425 AEGLDIPLMADMKS
+425 ADGLNVTMMSDTKAEDIDV
-439 ETEGQQPEIDMLMW
+439 LMW

-480 KFAMLGSEEKCT
+480 KFAILGSEEKCT

-542 GGEYEV
+542 GGDYEV

-553 FISKLVDEGRLPV
+553 FIAKLVDEGRLPI

-579 CYLGRYNNE
+579 CYLGRYNKE
-588 FEAPRNLLKKAAS
+588 YDAPRKLLNSAA
-601 EPMREMK
+601 ETPMREMP
-608 RHGRESFCCGA
+608 RHGTESFCCGA

-626 EETIGSRI
+626 EETIGTRI

-657 MTMISDGIA
+657 MTMMSDGIA
-666 AKGKTESMQAKDI
+666 AKGKTDSMQAKDI
-679 SELVLE
+679 AEIVLE
-685 AVEAA
+685 AVEAS

>member
-11 LVAWGV
+11 IIAWGV
-17 FALQITVKLG
+17 FALQITVKFG
-27 ALARMAPENRLNEI
+27 ALTKMAPEHRLNDI
-41 GRRIGRLFKIGFG
+41 GRRIGRLLKIGIG
-54 QKKLIGLKRE
+54 QEKLIGHSRE
-64 RGSGIMHAF
+64 RGAGIMHAF

-88 MGEGFVSGFQ
+88 MGEGFISGFQ
-98 EYLPLLGSDSW
+98 EYLPLLGSDSI
-109 LGYAYITVYNFG
+109 LGYIYISVYNIA
-121 EVVVLAM
+121 EVLVLSM
-128 ILVALYRRIVS
+128 VLVALYRRIWP
-139 KTARLDL
+139 KPERLEL

-161 LTDLLFDAARLNLVE
+161 LTDILFDAARLNLVE
-176 NYGQHLHFFNS
+176 NYGHNLHYLNS
-187 TAYGSEWEW
+187 TEYGAEWQW
-196 APFTVLMASAING
+196 APFSILVATVLNVF
-209 LGEGTNAFFYY
+209 GEGGNAFFYH
-220 FSYWGHIASMLI
+220 FGYWGHVASMFL
-232 FMNLLIHTKQFH
+232 FLNVLIHTKQFH
-244 EMTALPNVFFGSLDY
+244 EITALPNVFLGSLDY
-259 PHAIAPLVD
+259 PHAITPLTD
-268 LEDESA
+268 LEDETL
-274 WEEGRIGISKL
+274 WEEGRIGVNKL

-305 HDVCPTFVTNKP
+305 HDVCPTYLTDKP

-326 LLHHLRNEETTL
+326 LLYHLRNEESTL
-338 FRTGSTA
+338 FLKGSTD
-345 EDKTLVGEIIRPE
+345 EEKTLVGDIIHPD

-363 TTCRACEEVC
+363 TTCRACEEAC

-379 VPRILGMRQNQ
+379 VPRIIGMRQNQ

-418 FDQRADW
+418 YDQRADW
-425 AEGLDIPLMADMKS
+425 AEGLEIPLMS
-439 ETEGQQPEIDMLMW
+439 ETNTETEGQSGEIDVLMW
-453 VGCAGSF
+453 VGCAGAF
-460 DSRNQKIARATATLY
+460 DSRNQKIARATASLY

-480 KFAMLGSEEKCT
+480 KFAILGSEEKCT

-519 KIKKI
+519 NIKKI
-524 VTACP
+524 VTSCP
-529 HCLNSIKN
+529 HCLNTIKN

-553 FISKLVDEGRLPV
+553 FIQQLVDEGRLPI
-566 GSNLKDTITYHDP
+566 GSNLKDTITYHDS
-579 CYLGRYNNE
+579 CYLGRYNQE
-588 FEAPRNLLKKAAS
+588 YEAPRKLLNKS
-601 EPMREMK
+601 GNESLREME
-608 RHGRESFCCGA
+608 RHGIESLCCGA

-634 NENRTEEAIQ
+634 NETRAEEALS

-652 GCPFC
+652 ACPFC
-657 MTMISDGIA
+657 MTMISDGIT
-666 AKGKTESMQAKDI
+666 AKGKSETVKTKDVAEI
-679 SELVLE
+679 VLE
-685 AVEAA
+685 AVEGS

>member
-1 MNPWLMILVM
+1 MNPWLMTLVM
-11 LVAWGV
+11 LVAWGA
-17 FALQITVKLG
+17 FALQITIKLG
-27 ALARMAPENRLNEI
+27 ALTKMESENRVNNI
-41 GRRIGRLFKIGFG
+41 RRRIGRLFKIGIG
-54 QKKLIGLKRE
+54 QEKLIGRRRE
-64 RGSGIMHAF
+64 RSSGIMHAF

-78 LLIGVRELTL
+78 LLIGIRELTL
-88 MGEGFVSGFQ
+88 MGEGFITGFQ
-98 EYLPLLGSDSW
+98 EYLPFLGSDSL
-109 LGYAYITVYNFG
+109 LGFAYITVYNIC
-121 EVVVLAM
+121 EVLVLA
-128 ILVALYRRIVS
+128 LVFVALFRRLVP
-139 KTARLDL
+139 KPDRLEL
-146 NWEGIYV
+146 NWEGINV
-153 LLFIGSIM
+153 LLFIVAIL

-176 NYGQHLHFFNS
+176 NYGQNLHFFQNVV
-187 TAYGSEWEW
+187 YGSEWDW
-196 APFTVLMASAING
+196 APFTVLLASAING
-209 LGEGTNAFFYY
+209 LGEGANAFIYQ
-220 FSYWGHIASMLI
+220 FSYWGHVAAMLI
-232 FMNLLIHTKQFH
+232 FVNLLIHTKQFH
-244 EMTALPNVFFGSLDY
+244 EMTALPNIFFGSLDY
-259 PHAIAPLVD
+259 PHAIAPLAD

-345 EDKTLVGEIIRPE
+345 EEKKLVGEIIRPE

-402 NTFKG
+402 NTFKS

-425 AEGLDIPLMADMKS
+425 SEGLNLTMMS
-439 ETEGQQPEIDMLMW
+439 ETKAEEIDVLMW

-460 DSRNQKIARATATLY
+460 DSRNQKIARATAKLY

-480 KFAMLGSEEKCT
+480 KFAILGSEEKCT

-553 FISKLVDEGRLPV
+553 FIAKLVDEGRLPV

-588 FEAPRNLLKKAAS
+588 FEAPRSLLKKTTDT
-601 EPMREMK
+601 PLREME

-634 NENRTEEAIQ
+634 NETRTEEALQ
-644 TGASTVAT
+644 TGSSIVAT

-657 MTMISDGIA
+657 MTMVSDGIA
-666 AKGKTESMQAKDI
+666 NKGKSDLMQAKDV

-685 AVEAA
+685 AVENT